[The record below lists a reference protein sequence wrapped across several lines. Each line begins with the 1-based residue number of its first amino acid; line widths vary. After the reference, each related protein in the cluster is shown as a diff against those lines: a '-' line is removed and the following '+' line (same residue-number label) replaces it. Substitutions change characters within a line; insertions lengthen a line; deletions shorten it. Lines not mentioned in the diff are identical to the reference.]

1 MLDSKGS
8 EPQPTM
14 RAIGGAM
21 SSKFDYSWDNQDPDQ
36 MADLALG
43 PEEVEIEDGFISY
56 GSPSDCGCAMG
67 EDDNLCGSCGH
78 HPMCP
83 AAELHEHFQD
93 TDDEEDEVNDEEF
106 REVVSETSLHNKSAT
121 LDSSPKKVLISDSL
135 VAAIA
140 KIRQVKAMI
149 SELEMQ
155 EQELRATLLEAVG
168 NTPSLL
174 VDSRDTSKV
183 LAAVKAAPFTHM
195 KAGAMKK
202 LERNHPELFMEYCER
217 REIVK
222 LLLQAG

>member
-1 MLDSKGS
+1 MSK
-8 EPQPTM
+8 E
-14 RAIGGAM
+14 
-21 SSKFDYSWDNQDPDQ
+21 FEYSWDDQDPDQ

-43 PEEVEIEDGFISY
+43 PEEVEIEDGFISN
-56 GSPSDCGCAMG
+56 GSPSDCGCEIG
-67 EDDNLCGSCGH
+67 GDQDICGSCGH

-83 AAELHEHFQD
+83 SAELHEHFED
-93 TDDEEDEVNDEEF
+93 MDEEEDEGKDEEF
-106 REVVSETSLHNKSAT
+106 REVVSETSLPNKSAT
-121 LDSSPKKVLISDSL
+121 LDSAPKKVLISDSL

-149 SELEMQ
+149 SELEIQ

-183 LAAVKAAPFTHM
+183 LAAVKAASFTHM

>member
-1 MLDSKGS
+1 M
-8 EPQPTM
+8 M
-14 RAIGGAM
+14 RVIGGEM
-21 SSKFDYSWDNQDPDQ
+21 SKEFDYSWDDQDPDQ
-36 MADLALG
+36 IADLALG
-43 PEEVEIEDGFISY
+43 HDGAQSDEDFISY

-67 EDDNLCGSCGH
+67 GDGEICGSCGH
-78 HPMCP
+78 NPMCSS
-83 AAELHEHFQD
+83 ADIHEHFQD
-93 TDDEEDEVNDEEF
+93 LGDEEEDEDEVRDEI
-106 REVVSETSLHNKSAT
+106 SETLLPNNDAIR
-121 LDSSPKKVLISDSL
+121 DSSPKKVLLSDSL

-174 VDSRDTSKV
+174 VDSRDISKV

-217 REIVK
+217 REIIK
-222 LLLQAG
+222 LLLRVTE

>member
-1 MLDSKGS
+1 MC
-8 EPQPTM
+8 
-14 RAIGGAM
+14 
-21 SSKFDYSWDNQDPDQ
+21 SS
-36 MADLALG
+36 AD
-43 PEEVEIEDGFISY
+43 I
-56 GSPSDCGCAMG
+56 
-67 EDDNLCGSCGH
+67 
-78 HPMCP
+78 
-83 AAELHEHFQD
+83 HEHFQD
-93 TDDEEDEVNDEEF
+93 MDDEEEDEDEEV
-106 REVVSETSLHNKSAT
+106 REEISETLLPNNDAT
-121 LDSSPKKVLISDSL
+121 HDSSPKKVLLSDSL

-174 VDSRDTSKV
+174 VDSRDTNKV

-195 KAGAMKK
+195 KSGAMKK

>member
-1 MLDSKGS
+1 MSK
-8 EPQPTM
+8 E
-14 RAIGGAM
+14 
-21 SSKFDYSWDNQDPDQ
+21 FEYSWDDQDPDQ
-36 MADLALG
+36 MAELALG
-43 PEEVEIEDGFISY
+43 PEEVEIEDGFISNS
-56 GSPSDCGCAMG
+56 SPSDCGCQIGA
-67 EDDNLCGSCGH
+67 DQDICGSCGH
-78 HPMCP
+78 LPMCP
-83 AAELHEHFQD
+83 SAELHEHFQD
-93 TDDEEDEVNDEEF
+93 MDEEEDEGKDEAF
-106 REVVSETSLHNKSAT
+106 GEVVSETSMPNKSAT

-155 EQELRATLLEAVG
+155 EQELRVTLLEAVG

-222 LLLQAG
+222 LLLKAEPPTT

>member
-1 MLDSKGS
+1 MSK
-8 EPQPTM
+8 E
-14 RAIGGAM
+14 
-21 SSKFDYSWDNQDPDQ
+21 FEYSWDDQDPDQ

-43 PEEVEIEDGFISY
+43 PEEVEIEDGFISN
-56 GSPSDCGCAMG
+56 GSPSDCGCQIG
-67 EDDNLCGSCGH
+67 GDQDICGSCGH
-78 HPMCP
+78 HPLCP
-83 AAELHEHFQD
+83 SADLHEHFQD
-93 TDDEEDEVNDEEF
+93 MDDEEDDEDEEV
-106 REVVSETSLHNKSAT
+106 REEIAETLLPNNDTTH
-121 LDSSPKKVLISDSL
+121 DSSPKKVLLSDSL

-174 VDSRDTSKV
+174 VDSRDTNNV
-183 LAAVKAAPFTHM
+183 LAVVKAAPFTHM

-222 LLLQAG
+222 LLLQAL

>member
-1 MLDSKGS
+1 M
-8 EPQPTM
+8 M
-14 RAIGGAM
+14 RVIGGEM
-21 SSKFDYSWDNQDPDQ
+21 SKEFDYSWDDQDPDQ
-36 MADLALG
+36 IADLALG
-43 PEEVEIEDGFISY
+43 HDGVQSDEDFISY

-67 EDDNLCGSCGH
+67 GDGEICGSCGH
-78 HPMCP
+78 NPMCSS
-83 AAELHEHFQD
+83 ADIHEHFQD
-93 TDDEEDEVNDEEF
+93 LGDEEEDEDEEV
-106 REVVSETSLHNKSAT
+106 RDEISETLLPNNDAIH
-121 LDSSPKKVLISDSL
+121 DSSPKKVLLSDSL

-174 VDSRDTSKV
+174 VDSRDTNKV

-195 KAGAMKK
+195 KSGAMKK

>member
-1 MLDSKGS
+1 M
-8 EPQPTM
+8 M
-14 RAIGGAM
+14 RVIGGEM
-21 SSKFDYSWDNQDPDQ
+21 SKEFDYSWDDQDPDQ
-36 MADLALG
+36 IADLALG
-43 PEEVEIEDGFISY
+43 HDGAQSDEDFISY

-67 EDDNLCGSCGH
+67 GDGEICGSCGH
-78 HPMCP
+78 NPMCSS
-83 AAELHEHFQD
+83 ADIHEHFQD
-93 TDDEEDEVNDEEF
+93 MDDEEDEDEEVG
-106 REVVSETSLHNKSAT
+106 EEISETLLPNNDAT
-121 LDSSPKKVLISDSL
+121 HDSSPKKVLLSDSL

-174 VDSRDTSKV
+174 VDSRDTNKV

-195 KAGAMKK
+195 KSGAMKK